1 MTSPPSPDRPLVRVV
16 SGNPDP
22 AELAAL
28 IAVVAARAQEDA
40 SVSPEAESVW
50 SAKSRQVRPS
60 LRPGPNAWRTS
71 TWPR

>member
-1 MTSPPSPDRPLVRVV
+1 MTSGPDSDRPLVRVV

-28 IAVVAARAQEDA
+28 IAVVTARAADNKPVAPKTQSA
-40 SVSPEAESVW
+40 W